1 MTGFAGGTGLAG
13 GAVPIGPW
21 HLALATLFV
30 LLVGLLSLRMSLGL
44 GKDLLIGTVR
54 TYLQL
59 IAIGLVL
66 RVVFHI
72 SSPWLVLGILTL
84 MIALAARIVV
94 QRSPNDAPRGIFV
107 ASSFAMALTG
117 FLITF
122 TVTGLIVRVRPWYEP
137 HYVIPLAGMILGN
150 SMNGIALAIERVLS
164 DLESRSS
171 ELLAL
176 AALGATP
183 REAAHA
189 SIRGAL
195 RAGLIPTINGMAAA
209 GLVSLPG
216 MMSGQILAGADP
228 VVATGY
234 QIVVMLM
241 IAAATALG
249 SVTAVMLLYHR
260 RFTKEGVYL
269 ERGFRADH

>member
-1 MTGFAGGTGLAG
+1 MNALAG
-13 GAVPIGPW
+13 GAIPIGW
-21 HLALATLFV
+21 GQLALATLFV
-30 LLVGLLSLRMSLGL
+30 LFVGLLSLRMSLGL
-44 GKDLLIGTVR
+44 GKDLLIGTLR

-59 IAIGLVL
+59 AAIGLVL
-66 RVVFHI
+66 RTVFQIH
-72 SSPWLVLGILTL
+72 SPWLVLGILTL
-84 MIALAARIVV
+84 MIAMAARIVV
-94 QRSPNDAPRGIFV
+94 QRSPEDAPKGIFA

-122 TVTGLIVRVRPWYEP
+122 TVTGLIVRVKPWYEP
-137 HYVIPLAGMILGN
+137 RYVIPLAGMILGN
-150 SMNGIALAIERVLS
+150 SMTGIALAIERILS
-164 DLESRSS
+164 DLDARSN
-171 ELLAL
+171 EILAL
-176 AALGATP
+176 IALGATP

-209 GLVSLPG
+209 GIVSLPG

-228 VVATGY
+228 VTATGY

-249 SVTAVMLLYHR
+249 SVTAILLIYPR
-260 RFTKEGVYL
+260 RFTADGVFL
-269 ERGFRADH
+269 ERGFRSITF